1 MILESFNR
9 LSYTTPVLY
18 NLLEVTKTGE
28 QVNTRET
35 WDPENERAPGRKETM
50 MTTGL
55 RQGSHLLGAGAQK
68 TSAGRNGGRKRLS
81 SYIPDVLNLAKTSIE
96 RVYRGDAEPGENL

>member
-1 MILESFNR
+1 
-9 LSYTTPVLY
+9 
-18 NLLEVTKTGE
+18 
-28 QVNTRET
+28 
-35 WDPENERAPGRKETM
+35 

-55 RQGSHLLGAGAQK
+55 RQSSHLLGAGGQK
-68 TSAGRNGGRKRLS
+68 TSAGRNSGRKRLS